1 MPRGHRKRGDQ
12 SNTIAVGSRVQTTD
26 SPPKTGVV
34 VEDFGD
40 LAGVQVIIDRD
51 HSAQSRRWAIM
62 LDDGSLVFGDPPSL
76 TVVDLKGHSISHFKT
91 SGPRTSRSTAHGT
104 AQVEESDIPVSQ

>member
-1 MPRGHRKRGDQ
+1 MRGGHRKRDDQ
-12 SNTIAVGSRVQTTD
+12 SNTIAVGSRGQTTD
-26 SPPKTGVV
+26 SPPKMGVV

-62 LDDGSLVFGDPPSL
+62 LDP
-76 TVVDLKGHSISHFKT
+76 TNR
-91 SGPRTSRSTAHGT
+91 SGWPIHWNFRVPGEYCATRVRPG
-104 AQVEESDIPVSQ
+104 V

>member
-1 MPRGHRKRGDQ
+1 MRGGHSKRGEE

-40 LAGVQVIIDRD
+40 LAGVQVLIDRD

-62 LDDGSLVFGDPPSL
+62 LDDGSIVFRDAHSL
-76 TVVDLKGHSISHFKT
+76 TVVD
-91 SGPRTSRSTAHGT
+91 
-104 AQVEESDIPVSQ
+104 Q

>member
-1 MPRGHRKRGDQ
+1 MWGEHRKRGDQ

-40 LAGVQVIIDRD
+40 LAGEEVIIDRD
-51 HSAQSRRWAIM
+51 HIAQSRRWAVI
-62 LDDGSLVFGDPPSL
+62 LDDGSLVFRDAHSL
-76 TVVDLKGHSISHFKT
+76 SVVD
-91 SGPRTSRSTAHGT
+91 R
-104 AQVEESDIPVSQ
+104 